1 MYLDKLLDKLEH
13 LIDESNVEL
22 DLINNQ
28 EDDDFEIKIS
38 KKICFYPPC
47 LNQIIGSDNYCS
59 LHNKDMI

>member
-1 MYLDKLLDKLEH
+1 MYLDKFLDKLEH

-28 EDDDFEIKIS
+28 DDDFEIKIS
-38 KKICFYPPC
+38 KKICFYPLC

-59 LHNKDMI
+59 LHNKNMI